1 VALLLL
7 GGIVAVRA
15 IDHWTRAERAM
26 RLGQDLPSS
35 HFPAVLA
42 LLVGLGAAL
51 LAVVIVLDALG
62 RP

>member
-1 VALLLL
+1 MTMSRDATP
-7 GGIVAVRA
+7 A
-15 IDHWTRAERAM
+15 D
-26 RLGQDLPSS
+26 
-35 HFPAVLA
+35 FPAVLA